1 MIHYTYLFSYW
12 IYFYFILYFLK
23 IVKFNPIILLF
34 ISSIYNI
41 QSLFYQII
49 NIFKSNLHII
59 LLYLNLSLHFIP
71 FYYLYNKQKI
81 YIKKN
86 NKLDELNKL
95 NKLNVFIK
103 YILFSV
109 VFFIMYLLFLNY
121 FNLSFSEVYKILYT
135 NNTNNIDNTINTYIN
150 SRFINIYEFIIFIL
164 LSIIINY
171 LILK

>member
-41 QSLFYQII
+41 ESLFYQII
-49 NIFKSNLHII
+49 NIFKSNLYII
-59 LLYLNLSLHFIP
+59 LLYLNLSLHYIP
-71 FYYLYNKQKI
+71 FYYLYNQQKI
-81 YIKKN
+81 YNNKN
-86 NKLDELNKL
+86 NN
-95 NKLNVFIK
+95 I
-103 YILFSV
+103 ILFSV
-109 VFFIMYLLFLNY
+109 IFFIIYLLFLNN
-121 FNLSFSEVYKILYT
+121 FNLSFSKVYKKLYV
-135 NNTNNIDNTINTYIN
+135 DDTINNFIN

-171 LILK
+171 LILKNTTQY

>member
-23 IVKFNPIILLF
+23 IIKFNPIILLF

-41 QSLFYQII
+41 ELLFYQII
-49 NIFKSNLHII
+49 NIFKSNLYII
-59 LLYLNLSLHFIP
+59 LLYLNLSLHHIP
-71 FYYLYNKQKI
+71 FYYLYNQQKI
-81 YIKKN
+81 YNNKN
-86 NKLDELNKL
+86 NKNNK
-95 NKLNVFIK
+95 NNNI
-103 YILFSV
+103 ILFSV
-109 VFFIMYLLFLNY
+109 IFFIIYLLFLNN
-121 FNLSFSEVYKILYT
+121 FNISFSEVYKKLY
-135 NNTNNIDNTINTYIN
+135 IDDTINNYIN